1 MSSDLR
7 EVMRKAL
14 ASMHFQV
21 DTLTDE
27 TPLGDGG
34 LELESLSLAELVMQL
49 DEEYGIEF
57 SDDEMESLTTMT
69 FGEFAAEAE
78 RRRSEQ

>member
-1 MSSDLR
+1 MPADLR
-7 EVMRKAL
+7 DVMVDAL
-14 ASMHFQV
+14 RNMHFSV
-21 DTLTDE
+21 DSLTDD

-49 DEEYGIEF
+49 DEFGIEF

-69 FGEFAAEAE
+69 FGQFAEEAE
-78 RRRSEQ
+78 RRAAAR